1 MKIKN
6 KIKLLGLTLSSGA
19 LSLLIGM
26 FAQGV
31 AHAAVLD
38 CTWTGGTDNQWS
50 TAANWSGCNNAAPVA
65 GSNIIFDNT
74 SIPTTGNTSIDDLNV
89 SFNNLTFQG
98 SGTQYG
104 YIITNS
110 GNPTYVLTL
119 TGSITQSDAV
129 GDLIDMPVSLGTTA
143 AASVS
148 VSKNIEFGDISNTAF
163 TLNIGTYGAQFFG
176 TGSVDNYEAITSGGM
191 GAMTINLTGTGS
203 NQIFTQYVP
212 SPNDNAGVMISSGA
226 LYEYPSSTAAT
237 MPDFFPNTA
246 GGIVIQSGAS
256 LVLHDIS
263 ATTATI
269 AEHIEAA
276 GTGVGLCHWTG
287 ALSGS
292 INCGAIYAELASGSN
307 LNITGQVIMSGAAQ
321 FNSNDTITVSGAL
334 SGNYKLEN
342 IAGTLIVTN
351 STDTQTPNGTYTATG
366 NGVNGGGTGG
376 TTGAGGTVAP
386 PKTPN
391 TGSQLYSSK
400 VLFPV
405 SALMFLASSMYL
417 LSAKFKK
424 STVKNRR

>member
-6 KIKLLGLTLSSGA
+6 KIKLLGFSLSSGA
-19 LSLLIGM
+19 FSLLIGM

-31 AHAAVLD
+31 AHATVLD
-38 CTWTGGTDNQWS
+38 CTWTGLGTDAKWS

-74 SIPTTGNTSIDDLNV
+74 SIPTTGNTSTDDLNV
-89 SFNNLTFQG
+89 SLNNLTFQG
-98 SGTQYG
+98 SGIQYG
-104 YIITNS
+104 YNINNV
-110 GNPTYVLTL
+110 GNLSQVLTL

-129 GDLIDMPVSLGTTA
+129 GDWIDMPVSLGTTA
-143 AASVS
+143 AAGVS
-148 VSKNIEFGDISNTAF
+148 VSKNIEFGDSSNTAF
-163 TLNIGTYGAQFFG
+163 TLHIGTYGAQFFG

-191 GAMTINLTGTGS
+191 GAMTINLTGTGGVKTFYQ
-203 NQIFTQYVP
+203 NVT
-212 SPNDNAGVMISSGA
+212 SPNDLAGIFITSGG
-226 LYEYPSSTAAT
+226 LVETSTMNV
-237 MPDFFPNTA
+237 MPDFFPA
-246 GGIVIQSGAS
+246 LIGGIYISSGGT
-256 LVLHDIS
+256 LFLDDTS

-269 AEHIEAA
+269 AESIQAA

-287 ALSGS
+287 ALSGN

-366 NGVNGGGTGG
+366 NGVNGGGAGG
-376 TTGAGGTVAP
+376 SGGTVAP

>member
-38 CTWTGGTDNQWS
+38 CTWTGSGTDNKWS

-74 SIPTTGNTSIDDLNV
+74 SNPTAGNTSTDDLNV

-119 TGSITQSDAV
+119 TGSITQSDAK
-129 GDLIDMPVSLGTTA
+129 GDSIDMPVSLGTTA

-191 GAMTINLTGTGS
+191 GAMTINLTGTGGDQTFYQ
-203 NQIFTQYVP
+203 NVT
-212 SPNDNAGVMISSGA
+212 SPNDLAGIFITSGG
-226 LYEYPSSTAAT
+226 LVETSTMNV
-237 MPDFFPNTA
+237 MPDFFPALRGINISS
-246 GGIVIQSGAS
+246 GGT
-256 LVLHDIS
+256 LFLDDTS

-269 AEHIEAA
+269 AEGIQAA
-276 GTGVGLCHWTG
+276 GTGVGLCQWTG
-287 ALSGS
+287 ALSGN

-366 NGVNGGGTGG
+366 NGVNGGG
-376 TTGAGGTVAP
+376 AGGTVAP